1 MSWKK
6 FKKNNV
12 SLNYT
17 VMLLPHSQKKPIHF
31 RIPVWVFGL
40 MFLFLI
46 LLVGGVLFFAGSS
59 YQLRQVSREKQQLEQ
74 EWEQITLQK
83 QRIEEENADLK
94 LAREQQE
101 EELEALEKKTSDTV
115 MELEKLTAREKE
127 IRSQLGMKT
136 PEGEEN
142 GQTSDQSAEDAAGAG
157 VPVGAAVLGESGG
170 VDIVKKNLDMLTSVL
185 EEQAVNYD
193 DLTERIPEYKKEM
206 RRKSI
211 VDYALNFVGNRYVF
225 GGNDPHTGVDCSGF
239 SRYVL
244 SHAGGVYLDRTAASQ
259 SHNGKTISIGE
270 AQPGDLIFY
279 GSSKYINH
287 VAIYMGDGKVVHAS
301 NPGTGITISHYDYRQ
316 PVKVVNVLGD

>member
-17 VMLLPHSQKKPIHF
+17 VMLLPHSQRKPIHF

-40 MFLFLI
+40 MFLFLV

-59 YQLRQVSREKQQLEQ
+59 YQLRQVAQEKQQLEQ
-74 EWEQITLQK
+74 EWEQISLQK

-101 EELEALEKKTSDTV
+101 QELTELEKKTSDTV
-115 MELEKLTAREKE
+115 LELEKLTAREKE
-127 IRSQLGMKT
+127 IRSQLGLKT
-136 PEGEEN
+136 SESEES
-142 GQTSDQSAEDAAGAG
+142 TSADHEAAGEAAGDG
-157 VPVGAAVLGESGG
+157 VPVGAAVLGEKGG
-170 VDIVKKNLDMLTSVL
+170 ADIVKKNLDMLTSVM

-193 DLTERIPEYKKEM
+193 DLTERIPEYKKEV

-244 SHAGGVYLDRTAASQ
+244 SHAGGVNLERTAASQ
-259 SHNGKTISIGE
+259 SHDGKVISISE

-301 NPGTGITISHYDYRQ
+301 NPGVGITISNYDYRQ